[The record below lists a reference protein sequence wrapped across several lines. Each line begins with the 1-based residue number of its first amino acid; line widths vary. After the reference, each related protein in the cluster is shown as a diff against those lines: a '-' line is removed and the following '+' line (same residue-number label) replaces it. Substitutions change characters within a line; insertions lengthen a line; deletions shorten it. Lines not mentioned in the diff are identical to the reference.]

1 MKILYF
7 AIVLTGVLYAC
18 NPEDV
23 EKPFVAVCSDVQLE
37 TVNWMVCDSVRL
49 FPCGDE
55 RDIYLTPTR
64 QIVVNATGSV
74 IQEKG
79 GTKPFCIVS
88 DTGGYWSPFNLPE
101 CYKVDGL
108 KVRFSGV
115 EKQARADFAC
125 GFPFEITMIEEIP

>member
-1 MKILYF
+1 
-7 AIVLTGVLYAC
+7 
-18 NPEDV
+18 
-23 EKPFVAVCSDVQLE
+23 
-37 TVNWMVCDSVRL
+37 MVCDSVRL

-55 RDIYLTPTR
+55 RDIYLMPTR
-64 QIVVNATGSV
+64 QIVENVTGAV
-74 IQEKG
+74 IQEGG

-88 DTGGYWSPFNLPE
+88 DSGGYWSPFNLPE

-115 EKQARADFAC
+115 EKQARADFSC